1 MLKSNTGVM
10 DTQSGEIKWTGEGEV
25 AEKVEFLVEK
35 GEMKATFWPDP
46 GPMTSVKELL
56 DSLKPLRERVLSP
69 RGTLEILT
77 KGKMVCFKYGVPR
90 QEDGREVQDVTRTV
104 LEGNVVILA
113 GDRIRP
119 IRAIEKKR
127 LKAAMRQ
134 KIARREPCLRIPL
147 SSVR

>member
-1 MLKSNTGVM
+1 MLKSKVGIM
-10 DTQSGEIKWTGEGEV
+10 DTQSGEIKWTGEQDV
-25 AEKVEFLVEK
+25 AETVEFLVEK

-46 GPMTSVKELL
+46 GPMTSVKEFV
-56 DSLKPLRERVLSP
+56 DSLNPLRERVLSP
-69 RGTLEILT
+69 RGTVEILT
-77 KGKMVCFKYGVPR
+77 KGKMTCYKYGVPR
-90 QEDGREVQDVTRTV
+90 KEYDREVQDLTMTV
-104 LEGNVVILA
+104 ITGKVVIRA

-134 KIARREPCLRIPL
+134 RIARIEPCLRIPL

>member
-1 MLKSNTGVM
+1 MLKSKVGVM
-10 DTQSGEIKWTGEGEV
+10 DTQSGEIKWTGDQEV
-25 AEKVEFLVEK
+25 AETVEFLVEK
-35 GEMKATFWPDP
+35 GEMKATFWPDR
-46 GPMTSVKELL
+46 GPMTSVKELM
-56 DSLKPLRERVLSP
+56 DSLNPLRERVLSP

-77 KGKMVCFKYGVPR
+77 KGKMLCFKYGVPR

-113 GDRIRP
+113 GDRFRP